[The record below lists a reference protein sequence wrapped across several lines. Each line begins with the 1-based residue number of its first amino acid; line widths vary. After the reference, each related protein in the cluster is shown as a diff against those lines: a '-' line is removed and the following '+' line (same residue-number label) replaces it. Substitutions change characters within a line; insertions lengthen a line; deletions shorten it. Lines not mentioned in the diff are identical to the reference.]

1 MAQVSPDGGGCLRTG
16 VFAPLRHPDFAKLW
30 VGQMVSVVGD
40 KLNQIAMGI
49 MVYKLTGSMLQ
60 MGIML
65 GITVL
70 PSALFGLVAGA
81 YVDRWDYRRTMIGAD
96 LLRAGLVFLI
106 PWVISASGNNVYPAY
121 ALAFSVATVA
131 LFFEPAKFSI
141 IPKIVSDKE
150 LLAANSLDNATS
162 AISELA
168 GLALAGAVVG
178 VLGYATAFTI
188 DAVSYLFS
196 AACIALIARGYR
208 RVGPAAEAIEPDT
221 SPALTAAIAAEDP
234 LATQSTW
241 LGELLEASASR
252 RSATGSSTHSTP
264 MLALASAEE
273 DPGRGVLDDVAAG
286 ARYIWRTPLLRDLLA
301 LWAFAALGLGASMTL
316 SYGLA
321 LERYQAGAFGLAL
334 LDGAITVGLLIGT
347 LLVGRGDPEASGTK
361 LLGGLTAFAL
371 LFGATAFAPTIWVAA
386 ALFLLGGI
394 ANMWF
399 LVPSITVVQR
409 VSRED
414 LRGRVLAA
422 RTTIARMAS
431 AVSIVAAGVAVQSLG
446 IPYVILFVAALVLGA
461 AAWGW
466 TRATLR
472 GA

>member
-1 MAQVSPDGGGCLRTG
+1 MKTG
-16 VFAPLRHPDFAKLW
+16 VFAPLRHPDYAKLW

-60 MGIML
+60 MGVML

-81 YVDRWDYRRTMIGAD
+81 YVDRWDYRRTMIVAD
-96 LLRAGLVFLI
+96 LLRAGLVFMI
-106 PWVISASGNNVYPAY
+106 PWVISASGNSVYPAY

-131 LFFEPAKFSI
+131 LFFEPAKFSM
-141 IPKIVSDKE
+141 IPKIVSDEE

-168 GLALAGAVVG
+168 GLAVAGAVVG
-178 VLGYATAFTI
+178 VLGFAQAFTI

-196 AACIALIARGYR
+196 AACIALIARRWGQ
-208 RVGPAAEAIEPDT
+208 VAPASEPVPPHH
-221 SPALTAAIAAEDP
+221 SPALEAATVAEDP

-241 LGELLEASASR
+241 LGELLEASSLRRTASDS
-252 RSATGSSTHSTP
+252 SAGSTP
-264 MLALASAEE
+264 IFVLASAEE

-321 LERYQAGAFGLAL
+321 LERYDAGAFGLAL
-334 LDGAITVGLLIGT
+334 LDGAITIGLLIGT
-347 LLVGRGDPEASGTK
+347 LLVGRSDPETSGTK

-386 ALFLLGGI
+386 PLFLLGGI
-394 ANMWF
+394 ANIWF

-409 VSRED
+409 VSRKD
-414 LRGRVLAA
+414 LLGRVLAA

-431 AVSIVAAGVAVQSLG
+431 AVSIVVAGVAIQGLG
-446 IPYVILFVAALVLGA
+446 IPVVILFVAGLVLA
-461 AAWGW
+461 AAVWGW
-466 TRATLR
+466 TRASLR
-472 GA
+472 SA